1 MPPGPDAFD
10 AAVVAGGPTLRMLLD
25 YVVKRAGGAL
35 MARLTPSAKL
45 AFWIGA

>member
-1 MPPGPDAFD
+1 MPSGPDACD
-10 AAVVAGGPTLRMLLD
+10 AAGIAGGPTLRMLLD
-25 YVVKRAGGAL
+25 CVVKRAGSAL